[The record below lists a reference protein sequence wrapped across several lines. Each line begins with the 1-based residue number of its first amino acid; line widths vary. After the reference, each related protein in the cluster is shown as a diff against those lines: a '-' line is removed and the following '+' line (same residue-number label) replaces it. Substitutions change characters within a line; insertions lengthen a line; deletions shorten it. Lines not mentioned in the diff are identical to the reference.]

1 MNQSAAFRTIITIVV
16 DVFMVAVG
24 IAMFRVLTYLLSI
37 TALLVKVC
45 VEKKRTEKNVF
56 LSDFRKVR
64 KKKKLTKINDKRVT
78 LTNLLEWVVL
88 GLLGLKLEKQSL

>member
-1 MNQSAAFRTIITIVV
+1 
-16 DVFMVAVG
+16 MVAVD
-24 IAMFRVLTYLLSI
+24 IAIFRVLTYLLSI

-64 KKKKLTKINDKRVT
+64 KKKKN
-78 LTNLLEWVVL
+78 
-88 GLLGLKLEKQSL
+88 